1 MVVIAYVRHGKRNST
16 PETIFR
22 DGSPGTIP
30 CFLTEEGVEQAHKAG
45 KELARLHVIHLVA
58 SPLDRTLQTASIINY
73 EYFVKTGTHLEIEFP
88 EPLLIERQAGKLNNG
103 PVPGGIP
110 WLEFRN
116 NQARTGYPDVEDFN
130 SIKNRIERFVNK
142 VQIKKREN
150 GLIVAST
157 HQDTVHAAAAQAL
170 GYDELNPMFTPGVPE
185 GSITIIS
192 YRTGNEAK
200 VIGDTE
206 VMTYGSTHLSTD
218 EVKNVE
224 TLLRN

>member
-116 NQARTGYPDVEDFN
+116 NQARTGYPDIEHFD

-142 VQIKKREN
+142 LQTKREEN

-157 HQDTVHAAAAQAL
+157 HQDTIHAAVAQAL
-170 GYDELNPMFTPGVPE
+170 GYDERNPMFTPGVPE

-192 YRTGNEAK
+192 YRTGNNGKEARDPD
-200 VIGDTE
+200 V
-206 VMTYGSTHLSTD
+206 VAYGNTHLTAD
-218 EVKNVE
+218 DIKNVN